1 MRCSVIILNWNGA
14 KTLRKYLPSVIEY
27 TQDSLNTDI
36 VVADNG
42 STDESLQVL
51 NEEFPSVRVIAFD
64 KNYGFA
70 EGYNKAIALTDSEYV
85 VLLNSDVEVTP
96 NWLAPLV
103 DYLDKHSEVV
113 AVQPKIHSWLNKEK
127 FEHAGAAGGYLDA
140 LCYPFCRGRMLSV
153 TEEDCGQYDSPVE
166 VLWTSGA
173 CMCIRRDVYMLVG
186 GLDAEFFAHME
197 EIDLCWRLN
206 CRNYK
211 LVCLPDSTVY
221 HLGGGALNYESPH
234 KTYLNFRNNLLMIY
248 KNMPANRLWVVLSL
262 RFVLDYVAA
271 LQLLVTGKPQNAW
284 ATVRARW
291 DYRTMRKGYKEK
303 RAENMKQMIIATPTG
318 IKRRCILWDFYIRRK
333 YK

>member
-1 MRCSVIILNWNGA
+1 M
-14 KTLRKYLPSVIEY
+14 LRKYLPSVIQC
-27 TQDSLNTDI
+27 TQDCPNTEI

-42 STDESLQVL
+42 STDESRQVL

-96 NWLAPLV
+96 NWLTPLV
-103 DYLDKHSEVV
+103 DYLDGHRDVV

-140 LCYPFCRGRMLSV
+140 LCYPFCRGRILNV
-153 TEEDCGQYDSPVE
+153 TEVDHGQYDSPVE

-173 CMCIRRDVYMLVG
+173 CMCIRRDVYILVG
-186 GLDAEFFAHME
+186 GLDADFFAHME

-211 LVCLPDSTVY
+211 LICLPDSTVY

-248 KNMPANRLWVVLSL
+248 KNMPANRLWWVLAA
-262 RFVLDYVAA
+262 RFVLDYAAA
-271 LQLLVTGKPQNAW
+271 LQLLVTGKPKNAW
-284 ATVRARW
+284 AAVRARW
-291 DYRTMRKGYKEK
+291 DYRSMRKYYREK
-303 RAENMKQMIIATPTG
+303 RAENMKQMTVAIPAG
-318 IKRRCILWDFYIRRK
+318 IKKRCILWDFYIRRK